1 MKILALE
8 FSSEQRSAAVV
19 AEGRL
24 CGLAT
29 AGPPTERATRA
40 FALIEAALREAG
52 LTRDDVDCLAVGVGP
67 GSYTGIRVGIALAQ
81 GWQLAR
87 GLKLLA
93 ISSAQAVAAQARA
106 EGVRGRAHVAIDAQ
120 RQEVYLAAY
129 DLAEAGCG
137 EVSPLRLASFAELES
152 LAASGEVVLSPDLSR
167 WALSGRETFPTAS
180 QVGLLAVGRTD
191 FVPGEALAP
200 IYLRAT
206 TFVKAPP
213 PRRI

>member
-19 AEGRL
+19 AEGRV
-24 CGLAT
+24 CGAAV
-29 AGPPTERATRA
+29 AGPPAGRATGA
-40 FALIEAALREAG
+40 FALIEAALRGAG
-52 LTRDDVDCLAVGVGP
+52 LTRNDIECLVVGIGP

-87 GLKLLA
+87 RVRVLG
-93 ISSAQAVAAQARA
+93 ISSAQALAAQARA

-120 RQEVYLAAY
+120 RHEVYLGAY
-129 DLAEAGCG
+129 DLDEAGCA
-137 EVSPLRLASFAELES
+137 EVSPLRLASFAELEA
-152 LAASGEVVLSPDLSR
+152 LAAGGGVILGPDLGR
-167 WALSGRETFPTAS
+167 WALPGREVFPSAS
-180 QVGLLAVGRTD
+180 QVGLLAVARTD

-213 PRRI
+213 PRKV